1 MTYLRSQSQHGAAL
15 GPERKQN
22 VKVICNAFRVNPA
35 LAGRNEA
42 AIAKLMHSHLGVKPP
57 RNKDDYSA
65 QIKRGKSGGTK
76 GGKAT
81 SSQSLKVKSQRQKDI
96 LKMEGE
102 FTRSTLAEVFH
113 LSKCALGKDLLHL
126 HNCGLLELRMG
137 GDKDQIK
144 YYRVRK

>member
-1 MTYLRSQSQHGAAL
+1 MTYLRSQSQYGAAL
-15 GPERKQN
+15 GPEREQN
-22 VKVICNAFRVNPA
+22 VKVIYRAYGSDPFADGLSEPS
-35 LAGRNEA
+35 
-42 AIAKLMHSHLGVKPP
+42 IARLMHSHLGVKSP

-137 GDKDQIK
+137 GNKDQIK